1 MSKYRNGL
9 VFSMEEAELDATPV
23 EVVPAAELEVEQGA
37 VETAQAADEVE
48 DLTAAIEDAVEDAGT
63 LGEIQEAM
71 AGTVEEGEG
80 MSEDAAEI
88 AEVAVEA
95 ICARL
100 GIRSKTSTIPAL
112 ESFGSKNTRIAATR
126 IAVENLGEKLKALWE
141 AVKKAFATVWQK
153 IKDFFAKFFSN
164 AEKVKKLAKELKDQV
179 ASKKDAKAKEAEI
192 DVGSAAKAIQ
202 KDGKFDPSTVQAVLQ
217 NHAGLTNGI
226 NKSFELLRDV
236 IGAADSIAKGT
247 ADGEDKIGKALEQFA
262 KTVTAPLSPEVTE
275 NGDTLTMKIGPFVN
289 NNFISLEITRGAEY
303 GAKLEN
309 TEGSKKMESTKI
321 APLTLDGVT
330 KACDAVISLMDD
342 TEAYKKNQSKVDA
355 VNKSFIDLANA
366 AINFA
371 GKAAA
376 ASEENAEVKKALGKV
391 RVFVSQLNSVS
402 SRLTVMI
409 PAGNVRAGKAVL
421 AIASASLKN
430 MVKEEAAK

>member
-1 MSKYRNGL
+1 
-9 VFSMEEAELDATPV
+9 MEDGELDAAPA

-37 VETAQAADEVE
+37 TETEQAAGEVE

-63 LGEIQEAM
+63 LGEIQDTM
-71 AGTVEEGEG
+71 ADTVTDGEG
-80 MSEDAAEI
+80 MSEDAAQI

-100 GIRSKTSTIPAL
+100 GIRSKTSTIPAM
-112 ESFGSKNTRIAATR
+112 ESFGSKNSRLAATR
-126 IAVENLGEKLKALWE
+126 IAVENVGEKLKTLWE

-164 AEKVKKLAKELKDQV
+164 TEKVKKLAKELKDQV
-179 ASKKDAKAKEAEI
+179 SSKKDAKPKEAQI

-202 KDGKFDPSTVQAVLQ
+202 KDGKFDPSTVEAVMT
-217 NHAGLTNGI
+217 NHANLTNGI

-236 IGAADSIAKGT
+236 VGAADAIAKG
-247 ADGEDKIGKALEQFA
+247 AEGGEDKIGKALEQFA
-262 KTVTAPLSPEVTE
+262 KTVTAPLNPEVTE
-275 NGDTLTMKIGPFVN
+275 NGDTMTLKVGPFVN
-289 NNFISLEITRGAEY
+289 NNFISLEITRGANY

-309 TEGSKKMESTKI
+309 TEGGKKLESTKI
-321 APLTLDGVT
+321 APLTLDGVS
-330 KACDAVISLMDD
+330 KACDLVVSLMDD

-355 VNKSFIDLANA
+355 LNKSFIDLANA

-371 GKAAA
+371 GKAAS
-376 ASEENAEVKKALGKV
+376 ASEENADVKKALDKV

-402 SRLTVMI
+402 SRITVMI

-430 MVKEEAAK
+430 MVKEEPAK